1 MNSRNSIAPLLTA
14 CLLAVGLLSIAP
26 AANTASA
33 EQSVRKSR
41 ESARDYVLESKHRSR
56 RRVRAPIIP
65 QPRGPAY
72 IYYDYPYYYARGHYP
87 THIVRYVYYPPPYY
101 SRSSYPRYGR
111 RCSEFYGTCARKKG
125 ACKCR

>member
-1 MNSRNSIAPLLTA
+1 MNSRSSIASLLTA
-14 CLLAVGLLSIAP
+14 CGLASALLALAP

-33 EQSVRKSR
+33 DQSVRTSR
-41 ESARDYVLESKHRSR
+41 DGAREYVLAREHRVR
-56 RRVRAPIIP
+56 RRARAPTIP

-87 THIVRYVYYPPPYY
+87 THIVRYLYYPPPYY
-101 SRSSYPRYGR
+101 SRSPYPRYSR
-111 RCSEFYGTCARKKG
+111 RCSKAHGTCGRKKG